1 MKGDKQLILAP
12 GEYSFASLIWDNEPV
27 GSGELIEIEFAGTVE
42 AGTVAEYGD
51 DGVSQKA
58 AIKTGIASK
67 GEAIIPS
74 PIKLKPY
81 RTFLEVSQPES
92 DFVFRMK
99 ESMGVFCALFEAD
112 GGAWKMD
119 AMEYIKWYLEDRL
132 PEEQLTVIA

>member
-1 MKGDKQLILAP
+1 MRYCQ
-12 GEYSFASLIWDNEPV
+12 SLITDNLSTKQSKFEDT
-27 GSGELIEIEFAGTVE
+27 ENRALLLKFAGTVE